1 MKGYY
6 KDPERTAEVLKDG
19 WFHTGDKGELDE
31 DGFLKITGRKKEI
44 FKTSGGKYVSPALLE
59 NEMKKSRFIE
69 QIMVVG
75 EGEKMPAA
83 LVQPDFNFI
92 QEWAKRHEINLGDS
106 LDEIVKNSKLIERIE
121 KEIEHYNKGFSKW
134 EKVKKIVLTPEIW
147 SVDNGLLTPTMKMKR
162 KKIKEKFIDLY
173 NRLYDRD

>member
-1 MKGYY
+1 MNIKTRKDFFKGFY
-6 KDPERTAEVLKDG
+6 T
-19 WFHTGDKGELDE
+19 T
-31 DGFLKITGRKKEI
+31 INTKEI

-83 LVQPDFNFI
+83 LVQPDFNFVK
-92 QEWAKRHEINLGDS
+92 EWAKRHELNLGET
-106 LDEIVKNSKLIERIE
+106 LDEIVKSPKLIERIE
-121 KEIEHYNKGFSKW
+121 KEIDRYNEGFSKW
-134 EKVKKIVLTPEIW
+134 EKVKRIALTPEIW

-162 KKIKEKFIDLY
+162 KQIKERFIDLY
-173 NRLYDRD
+173 NHLYDRES